1 MEKNEF
7 RQDLYF
13 RLNVVPIHVPPLR
26 NRENDVQLL
35 AEAFTQRFIRS
46 HGVPVKGLTPEA
58 LQALTSHDWPGNIR
72 ELQNVIER
80 AVILCGEDGQIH
92 PEQLGLTAPPQAGD
106 GDAPTGL
113 IEKNP
118 DPEGSS
124 SAVNA
129 ANQQADDLLT
139 LAELEKR
146 HILSTLKQHE
156 GNRTR
161 TAEVLDI
168 NIRTL
173 RNKLKEYSDAGMA
186 ID

>member
-1 MEKNEF
+1 M
-7 RQDLYF
+7 
-13 RLNVVPIHVPPLR
+13 
-26 NRENDVQLL
+26 
-35 AEAFTQRFIRS
+35 
-46 HGVPVKGLTPEA
+46 
-58 LQALTSHDWPGNIR
+58 
-72 ELQNVIER
+72 
-80 AVILCGEDGQIH
+80 
-92 PEQLGLTAPPQAGD
+92 
-106 GDAPTGL
+106 
-113 IEKNP
+113 EKNP